1 MSPFFLF
8 IWSNVVILMCQIKEN
23 KMKVKYN
30 RLSSLSQTG
39 NRYSDDK
46 DFYDLILMDRV
57 SGSVSFK
64 DRPKG
69 QELTLMVENG
79 VVNDIV
85 VEEFSRL
92 GRNTGDVIKTLEWLE
107 EKGVNVIVRNIG
119 LQSRPNGQKN
129 PIWKMISSVM
139 SSLYEMELENI
150 KERTMVGRKVYV
162 QNGGVLGRPT
172 GSIESEKEFLEKSQT
187 KEIIKCLKK
196 KLTIREISKI
206 VDCSG
211 KTIIK
216 TKKISVKHNLI

>member
-1 MSPFFLF
+1 
-8 IWSNVVILMCQIKEN
+8 
-23 KMKVKYN
+23 MKVKYN

-39 NRYSDDK
+39 NRLTDDK
-46 DFYDLILMDRV
+46 TQYDLVLLDRI
-57 SGSVSFK
+57 SGSIKFQ

-69 QELTLMVENG
+69 QELTKLVEQG
-79 VVNDIV
+79 KISELW

-92 GRNTGDVIKTLEWLE
+92 GRNTGDVIKTLEWLDE
-107 EKGVNVIVRNIG
+107 MKVNVVVRNIG

-162 QNGGVLGRPT
+162 LNGGRLGRPEGT
-172 GSIESEKEFLEKSQT
+172 KETEKGFLEKPQT
-187 KEIIKCLKK
+187 KEIIKIIKK
-196 KLTIREISKI
+196 GNTINDICKI
-206 VDCSG
+206 VGCSN

-216 TKKISVKHNLI
+216 TKRLCEKHNLLLKNIQKQTI